1 MSGCMRYCVSKSV
14 YQLAFAMDDALD
26 DATRPTPDPPAP
38 APAPAP
44 AAVASAAAAFAASTS
59 RCIND
64 RSCPARRAT
73 SDDIVAGSCA
83 GSPTR
88 RHRAGR
94 RENATIVSAS
104 KAAAASSTTS
114 ASGGFACVI
123 IACPALESVQ
133 NVNVAVEIT
142 SDANASACSFLP
154 EPSIKRFAAFAAAD
168 RVCSALASALA
179 ASAERGEQPGGP
191 GFEEPR
197 RGRFQFF
204 RRPLRERFQRQ
215 HRVVLR
221 VTSFAPTSPPSRW
234 RGSTAGTRG
243 AEAAALDR
251 GAQSR
256 REHRRALRA
265 IPYKNSSSVS

>member
-179 ASAERGEQPGGP
+179 ASASAASSPGDPVLRYRGADAFNSFVVLFASAFNASIGSFASLRSRPPLPLRGGAGPQPGRAALKP
-191 GFEEPR
+191 
-197 RGRFQFF
+197 
-204 RRPLRERFQRQ
+204 QRSIAA
-215 HRVVLR
+215 RSL
-221 VTSFAPTSPPSRW
+221 AA
-234 RGSTAGTRG
+234 STAAR
-243 AEAAALDR
+243 
-251 GAQSR
+251 
-256 REHRRALRA
+256 
-265 IPYKNSSSVS
+265 